1 MKDVLSSKLGK
12 NNVVSITDFLLGND
26 YTKVESP
33 YLPIGLLEELQDDND
48 ATSVESFYTHD
59 GIDVTALVEEQDS
72 VDPKALECL
81 EKSLKAIHRMKD
93 LLVKRREILIEK
105 TPEDKAA

>member
-1 MKDVLSSKLGK
+1 MGQDKFFDPRQNVKEQREFLHDLSNPLSIAMGMTEITLEKLK
-12 NNVVSITDFLLGND
+12 
-26 YTKVESP
+26 K
-33 YLPIGLLEELQDDND
+33 
-48 ATSVESFYTHD
+48 
-59 GIDVTALVEEQDS
+59 QDS